1 MEILETS
8 LCFNSQSYQ
17 VKYNSCFNPWID
29 KKCLILIRHFISTG
43 KPSEHR
49 SKTGAQSTYIAV
61 TYICF
66 HIWTL
71 YLDLDLKT
79 LQQDAD
85 ISIWKRND
93 RRNIRLQW
101 NEDLLVNNKISVTS
115 QHRHTVMYC
124 SVFDRTEIFTKF
136 QLLDEVLNIT
146 HKQRGVFIL
155 ICRQHIMVL

>member
-1 MEILETS
+1 MEIFETT

-66 HIWTL
+66 QIGKISV
-71 YLDLDLKT
+71 DLELKS

-85 ISIWKRND
+85 ISIWKCN
-93 RRNIRLQW
+93 NKTNLGLQW
-101 NEDLLVNNKISVTS
+101 NKDLLVNNKISVTS
-115 QHRHTVMYC
+115 QHRHHVMYC
-124 SVFDRTEIFTKF
+124 IVFDLTEIFTKF